1 MRNEISFTGVHKTI
15 NSTSPHHDGCFRALS
30 SLDTPDNDPG
40 MSRESQPRHVLR
52 RGVTGA
58 RAKDVGSDGGT
69 MLGNDYEDGSAP
81 DNCGGNT
88 FRGFIVNMCIKVI
101 L

>member
-1 MRNEISFTGVHKTI
+1 MM
-15 NSTSPHHDGCFRALS
+15 ALS
-30 SLDTPDNDPG
+30 SLTPDNDPL
-40 MSRESQPRHVLR
+40 MSQESQPRHVLK

-88 FRGFIVNMCIKVI
+88 FRGFIVNMCIKVCDKYI
-101 L
+101 KVVVLFIWKTRQYSLHLVITPS